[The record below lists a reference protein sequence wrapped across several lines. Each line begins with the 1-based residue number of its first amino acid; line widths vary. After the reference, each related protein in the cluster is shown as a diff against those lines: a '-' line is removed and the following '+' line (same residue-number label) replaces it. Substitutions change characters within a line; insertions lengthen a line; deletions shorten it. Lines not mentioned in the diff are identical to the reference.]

1 MDRRYHRGEIAVQER
16 AGVADRAAHAER
28 AIGTTVPAVAADF
41 LAAQPMIVVGAAD
54 GDGRVW
60 ATVLT
65 GRPGFVRTVGDTAVT
80 VAARPRPDDP
90 LADVLADASGTGVRV
105 GMIAIE
111 PGTRRRMR
119 MNGTARPTGGGLH
132 VDLDQVYANC
142 PKYISK
148 RTPGPAAVAGSGAAA
163 VRGTELTAPQRAAVT
178 SADAFFIATADTE
191 GNTDASHRGGNPGFV
206 HVPASDRIVWPDYP
220 GNSMFMTAGN
230 LAVNPAAGLVFPDWR
245 TGGLLHVTGTA
256 RTIWDADR
264 AAAYPGAQRLTEFAV
279 TRVVE
284 VPGSTGLVWSA
295 PEYSRHSPELS

>member
-65 GRPGFVRTVGDTAVT
+65 GRPGFVRAVGDTAVT

-148 RTPGPAAVAGSGAAA
+148 RTPGPAAVAGRDAAA

-206 HVPASDRIVWPDYP
+206 HVPAPDRIVWPDYP